1 MRKIYLG
8 LLIAM
13 LFHLSAN
20 AQQTVNGK
28 VLTSRNEP
36 LPNASVVI
44 KGTSVGVNTDS
55 LGEFS
60 LTAAI
65 TDSLLVSYTGYEPKT
80 VLVGQSKVLTIML
93 SELSGTLS
101 DVVIVAF
108 GTQRKE
114 AVVGSVTSI
123 NPEELKI
130 PSSNLTTAL
139 AGRMAGVIAYQR
151 SGEPGAD
158 NADFFIR
165 GVTTFGYKKDPLIL
179 IDGIELTST
188 DLARL
193 NPNDI
198 ASFSIMKDATSTAL
212 YGARGANGVI
222 LVTTKQGKVGK
233 AKIAL
238 TVENSISRPTKNV
251 ELADP
256 VTYMKLHNEA
266 ILTRDPT
273 LPLLYSEDK
282 IDNTAAGTNP
292 YIYPATDWRKE
303 LFKEQA
309 ANQRANLNVSGG
321 GPVARYYVSGTF
333 AQDNGVLKVDKKNN
347 FNSNINL
354 KTYSLRSNVNINIFP
369 TTELI
374 VRLAGVFDDY
384 TGPIYSGNDMYKRVM
399 RANPVLFPAY
409 YPMDDKHSFVKHI
422 MFGNFDLAKLINP
435 YADMVKGYKNYTR
448 SNMNAQLELSQS
460 LSMITKGLKA
470 RGRFNTARIS
480 FFDVS
485 RQYNP
490 FFYQLAGYNVRAN
503 TYNINI
509 INPLEGTEYLNYNE
523 GSKDIQSTVYMEG
536 ALDYSR
542 NFDKHSLNAMLVYT
556 RQEILKANAGS
567 LQASLPSR
575 NMGLAGRATYGF
587 DSRYYLEFNF
597 GYNGSERFYK
607 THRWGFFPSAGFAW
621 NVSNEKFM
629 EGNIASVINN
639 LKVRG
644 TYGFVGNDAIGSG
657 RFLYLSEVNLDNSGT
672 SAVFGRDNTYSRNG
686 ISIARYADQ
695 NITWETAQKSNIAVE
710 LGLFNK
716 LNIIA
721 EYFNEHRKNI
731 LQTRAS
737 VPGSM
742 GLWVTPATNIGE
754 AKGQGVDVSMDYNHN
769 FGNNL
774 SLKGIANFTYATS
787 KFTVYDEP
795 DYGAAYWRSRLGY
808 PISQTWGYIAE
819 SLFAD
824 DAEVQSSPSQSF
836 GGTQVLGGD
845 IKYRDVNGD
854 GIISTLDMVPIGFP
868 TEPEIVYGFG
878 ISGEYKNF
886 DFATFFQGLARESFW
901 IDPAATAPFIPYHY
915 NNDERNSGLI
925 YTNQLLKAYA
935 DNYWSE
941 ENPNLYALWPRLS
954 ATTQPNNTQPSTWF
968 MRNGSFLRLKQVEL
982 GYTLPGRISSKAGLS
997 NFRIYVSAL
1006 NLFTW
1011 SKFKLWDVEMAGNGL
1026 QYPIQKVY
1034 NIGINVGFN

>member
-36 LPNASVVI
+36 LSNASVLI

-60 LTAAI
+60 ITAAI

-80 VLVGQSKVLTIML
+80 VFVGQSKVLTIML
-93 SELSGTLS
+93 SESSSTLS

-139 AGRMAGVIAYQR
+139 AGRMAGIIAYQR

-333 AQDNGVLKVDKKNN
+333 AQDNGVLKVDKRNN

-384 TGPIYSGNDMYKRVM
+384 TGPIYSGNEMYKRVM
-399 RANPVLFPAY
+399 RSNPVLFPAY

-448 SNMNAQLELSQS
+448 SNMNAQLELSQN

-556 RQEILKANAGS
+556 RQEILKANAGN

-575 NMGLAGRATYGF
+575 NMGFAGRATYGF

-629 EGNIASVINN
+629 EGNISSVINN
-639 LKVRG
+639 LKIRG

-657 RFLYLSEVNLDNSGT
+657 RFLYLSEVNLNNSGT

-695 NITWETAQKSNIAVE
+695 NITWETSQKSNIAVE

-742 GLWVTPATNIGE
+742 GLWVTPA
-754 AKGQGVDVSMDYNHN
+754 
-769 FGNNL
+769 
-774 SLKGIANFTYATS
+774 
-787 KFTVYDEP
+787 
-795 DYGAAYWRSRLGY
+795 
-808 PISQTWGYIAE
+808 
-819 SLFAD
+819 
-824 DAEVQSSPSQSF
+824 
-836 GGTQVLGGD
+836 
-845 IKYRDVNGD
+845 
-854 GIISTLDMVPIGFP
+854 
-868 TEPEIVYGFG
+868 
-878 ISGEYKNF
+878 
-886 DFATFFQGLARESFW
+886 
-901 IDPAATAPFIPYHY
+901 
-915 NNDERNSGLI
+915 
-925 YTNQLLKAYA
+925 
-935 DNYWSE
+935 
-941 ENPNLYALWPRLS
+941 
-954 ATTQPNNTQPSTWF
+954 
-968 MRNGSFLRLKQVEL
+968 
-982 GYTLPGRISSKAGLS
+982 
-997 NFRIYVSAL
+997 
-1006 NLFTW
+1006 
-1011 SKFKLWDVEMAGNGL
+1011 
-1026 QYPIQKVY
+1026 
-1034 NIGINVGFN
+1034 